1 MNKKIKKG
9 NLTTRPD
16 SPSLS
21 IVINTDSHEAHVHK

>member
-16 SPSLS
+16 FPFYLT
-21 IVINTDSHEAHVHK
+21 VINTGSLVAHVHK

>member
-16 SPSLS
+16 FPFYQLKF
-21 IVINTDSHEAHVHK
+21 ILTFIIT